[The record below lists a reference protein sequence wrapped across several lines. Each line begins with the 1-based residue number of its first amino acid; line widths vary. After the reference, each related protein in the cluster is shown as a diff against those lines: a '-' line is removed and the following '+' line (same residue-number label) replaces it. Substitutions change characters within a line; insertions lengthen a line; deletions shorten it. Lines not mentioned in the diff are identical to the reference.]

1 MSMTGVWR
9 NRQTPKDAHC
19 GIFNDVTALSFQNER
34 TIKGL
39 ENVLSLKHLLS
50 SVRIRLLVIALLP
63 MLVLMPLILGGSMQ
77 RWAGKID
84 DILITKVNGDLTIAN
99 QYLQR
104 LLDSSG
110 ERMAALANSVA
121 LRDALDDR
129 AARQVLLDQQR
140 MQLGLDFLYLTDGTT
155 GPDGFAP
162 GDWPVIRHAMAGRW
176 RSAVD
181 ILGPAQLEA
190 LASGLAGRAA
200 IPLVETRAAV
210 PTDRTMETRGMIIH
224 SAAPVRLP
232 DGTRGA
238 LVGGRLLNRNLDFID
253 TINDL
258 VYREQS
264 LPNGSQGT
272 ATLFLEDVRVSTNV
286 RLFENVRALGT
297 RVSSEVRAR
306 VLDEGQV
313 WLDRAFVVNDWYIS
327 AYEPITDSH
336 GARVGMLYVGF
347 LETPFQAAKTNAI
360 VTAVGFFLL
369 ITLVSVPIFLRW
381 AGRIFL
387 PLERMTQTIARVEA
401 GDMSARNAPK
411 ADSGE
416 IAQVAGHLDTLLD
429 QVQERDRQLRDWAE
443 SLERKV
449 AERTRDLQAAN
460 QQLEL
465 TTEQLVMSEKL
476 AAVGEI
482 TASVAHEIN
491 NPIAVIQGNL
501 EVARAMLEDEADKVH
516 TEFALIDDQVYRI
529 SAIVSKL
536 LQFAKPEEFSDAS
549 NIIAAGDVVRDC
561 LVLTRHQTEAAG
573 IEIVTDLQA
582 EADVRMSRT
591 ELQQVLVNLILNA
604 VQAMPQGGVLTV
616 RAAGTHDSVT
626 ITVQDTGLGIA
637 PDVQKRIFDPFFTT
651 KQAEGTG
658 LGLSISQRLITR
670 AGGTLEVDSTLG
682 QGSRF
687 IITLPPAQAG
697 TP

>member
-1 MSMTGVWR
+1 M
-9 NRQTPKDAHC
+9 
-19 GIFNDVTALSFQNER
+19 
-34 TIKGL
+34 
-39 ENVLSLKHLLS
+39 LSLKHLFS

-63 MLVLMPLILGGSMQ
+63 MLVLMPLMLGGSML

-84 DILITKVNGDLTIAN
+84 DILITKVNGDLTIAD
-99 QYLQR
+99 QYLKR
-104 LLDSSG
+104 LLDTSG
-110 ERMAALANSVA
+110 ERMAALADSVA
-121 LRDALDDR
+121 LRDVLGND
-129 AARQVLLDQQR
+129 AARQALLDQQR
-140 MQLGLDFLYLTDGTT
+140 VQLGLDFLYLTDGIT
-155 GPDGFAP
+155 GPDGFTP
-162 GDWPVIRHAMAGRW
+162 GDWPVVRHAMSGHW

-181 ILGPAQLEA
+181 ILGAEHLNA
-190 LASGLAGRAA
+190 LHPGLAARAA
-200 IPLVETRAAV
+200 IPLVDTRAAV
-210 PTDRTMETRGMIIH
+210 PTDRTVETRGMIIH

-253 TINDL
+253 TINGL

-297 RVSSEVRAR
+297 RVSAEVRAR

-327 AYEPITDSH
+327 AYEPITDSR

-360 VTAVGFFLL
+360 LTAVGFFLL
-369 ITLVSVPIFLRW
+369 IALVSVPIFLSW

-401 GDMSARNAPK
+401 GDMSARNAPE

-416 IAQVAGHLDTLLD
+416 ISQVAGHLDTLLD
-429 QVQERDRQLRDWAE
+429 QVQERDRQLREWAE
-443 SLERKV
+443 RLERKV
-449 AERTRDLQAAN
+449 AERTRDLQEAN
-460 QQLEL
+460 RQLEL

-501 EVARAMLEDEADKVH
+501 EVARAMLAEEADKVH
-516 TEFALIDDQVYRI
+516 TEFSLIDDQVYRI

-536 LQFAKPEEFSDAS
+536 LQFAKPEEYSDAS
-549 NIIAAGDVVRDC
+549 NILAAGDVVRDC
-561 LVLTRHQTEAAG
+561 LVLTRHQTEVSG
-573 IEIVTDLQA
+573 IEIATDLQG
-582 EADVRMSRT
+582 EANVRMART

-616 RAAGTHDSVT
+616 RVADMQDSVT
-626 ITVQDTGLGIA
+626 ITVEDTGHGIA
-637 PDVQKRIFDPFFTT
+637 PEAQKRIFDPFFTT

-658 LGLSISQRLITR
+658 LGLSISQRLVTR
-670 AGGTLEVDSTLG
+670 AGGTLEVHSIEG

-687 IITLPPAQAG
+687 VVTLPSAQEG
-697 TP
+697 